1 MSLRYLA
8 VLAAVLALGGA
19 VPAMAQFQQGGV
31 DHPGE
36 WHVGEGLAAGDYY
49 SYTMCHVDYRECAQF
64 QMDIWIEGDI
74 QVGTETKWLAH
85 AVVYD
90 GNKVITGQ
98 MELGKIAP
106 EPTGGTAEL
115 STYRGAF
122 KSSIVW
128 LSAFAN
134 ANEPKKFS
142 MPSWGKIANIGGEQI
157 LPKELVD
164 GGLDVRAGHFD
175 EVILVGWRTGGA
187 TSSIWV
193 VDGFPFPIKALT
205 WTHVSE
211 GIPPK
216 EYDFEL
222 RDYRTGISE
231 NPLAGI
237 VSTVQ
242 EQAQMGCPEIS
253 ELEQS
258 LKKPTNAFKYQ
269 IHAFYTP
276 DPPVENCP
284 MKWLIKF
291 ISKYDDTEFLNQ
303 VQYDILVVDV
313 NESGQPLTPPI
324 RSIADDDGKQFRFS
338 PSGQSEIEF
347 TVAESGTANY
357 LIYVYGLAP
366 EWVVPSVE
374 ENDFLLIPLQV
385 HPGQNG
391 NTGTTMG
398 SEPDPEPS
406 PPPEQDAGS
415 AAIPDWVKNTARW
428 WAGGEIDDDSFVQG
442 LQFLIREGIIVVPA
456 TETTE
461 TGEPGPIPSWI
472 KNNALWWADGLID
485 DNSFV
490 QGIQFLISSGII
502 RVS

>member
-1 MSLRYLA
+1 
-8 VLAAVLALGGA
+8 
-19 VPAMAQFQQGGV
+19 MAQFQQGGV

-36 WHVGEGLAAGDYY
+36 WYVGEGMAAGDFY
-49 SYTMCHVDYRECAQF
+49 SYTMCHVDYRECAPF
-64 QMDIWIEGDI
+64 QMDIWIEGDV

-115 STYRGAF
+115 TTYRSAF

-134 ANEPKKFS
+134 ANEPKRFS

-187 TSSIWV
+187 TSNIWV
-193 VDGFPFPIKALT
+193 ADGFPFPIKALT

-211 GIPPK
+211 GIPPR
-216 EYDFEL
+216 EYEFEL
-222 RDYRTGISE
+222 RDYRTGVSE

-237 VSTVQ
+237 VSTAQ
-242 EQAQMGCPEIS
+242 EQAQMGCPDIG

-313 NESGQPLTPPI
+313 NESGQPLIPPI

-374 ENDFLLIPLQV
+374 ERDFLLIQLQV
-385 HPGQNG
+385 HLGQDD
-391 NTGTTMG
+391 NTGITMG

-406 PPPEQDAGS
+406 PPPEQDAGPT
-415 AAIPDWVKNTARW
+415 AIPDWIKNTARW
-428 WAGGEIDDDSFVQG
+428 WAEGQIDDDSFVQG

>member
-1 MSLRYLA
+1 MSLRYIA
-8 VLAAVLALGGA
+8 VLAAVLVVGGA
-19 VPAMAQFQQGGV
+19 APALAQFQQGGV
-31 DHPGE
+31 DHSGE
-36 WHVGEGLAAGDYY
+36 WHVGEGMAAGDYY
-49 SYTMCHVDYRECAQF
+49 SYIMCHVDYRECAQF

-85 AVVYD
+85 VVVYD
-90 GNKVITGQ
+90 GNRVTAGQ

-142 MPSWGKIANIGGEQI
+142 LPSWGKIANIGGEQI
-157 LPKELVD
+157 LPKELVE
-164 GGLDVRAGHFD
+164 GGLDVRAGHFE

-187 TSSIWV
+187 TSNIWV

-222 RDYRTGISE
+222 RDYRTGVSE

-237 VSTVQ
+237 VSTAQ
-242 EQAQMGCPEIS
+242 EQAQLGCPEIGG
-253 ELEQS
+253 LEKS
-258 LKKPTNAFKYQ
+258 IKKPTNSFKYQ

-276 DPPVENCP
+276 DPPVEDCP
-284 MKWLIKF
+284 MKWLVKF

-303 VQYDILVVDV
+303 VQYDVWVVDV
-313 NESGQPLTPPI
+313 NESGQPLTPPV
-324 RSIADDDGKQFRFS
+324 RSIADDDGRLFLFS

-347 TVAESGTANY
+347 TVAESETANY
-357 LIYVYGLAP
+357 LIRVYGLAP
-366 EWVVPSVE
+366 ENIVPSPGE
-374 ENDFLLIPLQV
+374 GDFLLIPLQV
-385 HPGQNG
+385 HPGLDD
-391 NTGTTMG
+391 G
-398 SEPDPEPS
+398 SDAAPGAQEPEPA
-406 PPPEQDAGS
+406 PGDETGP
-415 AAIPDWVKNTARW
+415 AAIPDWIKNTARW
-428 WAGGEIDDDSFVQG
+428 WAEGQIDDDSFVQG
-442 LQFLIREGIIVVPA
+442 LQFLIREGIIVVPPTEA
-456 TETTE
+456 TEA
-461 TGEPGPIPSWI
+461 GEPGSIPSWI